1 MYVGGIAGTLD
12 ARHRYVGRSPVM
24 FVPKCPVSDGGNKIA
39 IIASASASQKSSII
53 HLVIGAPSSLLIDK
67 QKQPFLIDVHRG
79 PVVNLSSRV
88 VPTKI
93 LRQQWQ
99 HLDYICRGLKCDGP
113 RTTGA

>member
-24 FVPKCPVSDGGNKIA
+24 FVPKCPVSDGGHTIA

-53 HLVIGAPSSLLIDK
+53 HLVIGAPSTLLIDK
-67 QKQPFLIDVHRG
+67 QKQPILVDVDRG
-79 PVVNLSSRV
+79 SVVNLPSRV

-93 LRQQWQ
+93 LWE
-99 HLDYICRGLKCDGP
+99 HLDYICRGIQCDGP
-113 RTTGA
+113 RTTGS